1 MALKDNNKT
10 LIVDVFDAEL
20 KKDGKTVFYSKNLT
34 STNLSNE
41 IEQEEVRNG
50 KGNALFA
57 VLNKN
62 KSAKIT
68 LGTNVFSFATI
79 CMTSGA
85 EIVTGAG
92 VGYAPIKEYTLA
104 SDKSIAL
111 EHKPLDSTA
120 LQFINTKTGEEVT
133 GVYAQ
138 EGDKVTFDALSEGDL
153 VRCMTY
159 KFESPDNSSVITVN
173 AEDYATGGELI
184 LTTYERNAD
193 NKIIA
198 DIAIVCQ
205 RVIPD
210 GNWELNTQSEVQ
222 PTDLEITLNVMKDEE
237 GNLYKIIR
245 TPRA

>member
-1 MALKDNNKT
+1 MALKDNDKT
-10 LIVDVFDAEL
+10 LIVDVFDAEFR
-20 KKDGKTVFYSKNLT
+20 KDGKTVFYSKNLT
-34 STNLSNE
+34 STNLANE

-62 KSAKIT
+62 KSATVT
-68 LGTNVFSFATI
+68 LGTNVFSFATV

-92 VGYAPIKEYTLA
+92 VGYTPIQEYTLD
-104 SDKSIAL
+104 STKSITL
-111 EHKPLDSTA
+111 EHTPLDDSE
-120 LQFINTKTGEEVT
+120 LQFINIKTGEEAT
-133 GVYAQ
+133 GTYSKD
-138 EGDKVTFDALSEGDL
+138 GDKVTFTDLAEGDK
-153 VRCMTY
+153 VRLMTY
-159 KFESPDNSSVITVN
+159 TYESPASSSVITIK
-173 AEDYATGGELI
+173 AEDYATGGQLI

-205 RVIPD
+205 RAIPD
-210 GNWELNTQSEVQ
+210 GNWELDTQSEVQ
-222 PTDLEITLNVMKDEE
+222 PTDLEIKMNIMKDEE
-237 GNLYKIIR
+237 GNLYKIVR

>member
-1 MALKDNNKT
+1 
-10 LIVDVFDAEL
+10 
-20 KKDGKTVFYSKNLT
+20 
-34 STNLSNE
+34 
-41 IEQEEVRNG
+41 
-50 KGNALFA
+50 
-57 VLNKN
+57 
-62 KSAKIT
+62 
-68 LGTNVFSFATI
+68 
-79 CMTSGA
+79 
-85 EIVTGAG
+85 
-92 VGYAPIKEYTLA
+92 
-104 SDKSIAL
+104 
-111 EHKPLDSTA
+111 
-120 LQFINTKTGEEVT
+120 
-133 GVYAQ
+133 
-138 EGDKVTFDALSEGDL
+138 
-153 VRCMTY
+153 MTY

-210 GNWELNTQSEVQ
+210 GSWELNTQSEVQ

>member
-10 LIVDVFDAEL
+10 LIVDVFDAEYR
-20 KKDGKTVFYSKNLT
+20 KDGKTVFYSKNLT
-34 STNLSNE
+34 STGISNE

-68 LGTNVFSFATI
+68 LGTNVFSFSTV

-92 VGYAPIKEYTLA
+92 VGYAPIKEYTLDT
-104 SDKSIAL
+104 DKSIAL
-111 EHKPLDSTA
+111 EHTPLDSTE
-120 LQFINTKTGEEVT
+120 LQFVDPKTGEEVKGT
-133 GVYAQ
+133 YAQ
-138 EGDKVTFDALSEGDL
+138 EGDKVTFTTLSKGDL

-159 KFESPDNSSVITVN
+159 KFESAEGSSVITIN

-193 NKIIA
+193 NKIIS

-222 PTDLEITLNVMKDEE
+222 PTDLEITLNVMKDDE

-245 TPRA
+245 VPRA